1 MTCALTCND
10 PLVLAPSETR
20 VATPGTG
27 NAVRQAMA
35 QDRQQMDEEVAALR
49 KARSD
54 IDYKLD
60 AALENR
66 TARIQE
72 DEMRGYRKMKR
83 EQDR

>member
-1 MTCALTCND
+1 
-10 PLVLAPSETR
+10 
-20 VATPGTG
+20 
-27 NAVRQAMA
+27 MA
-35 QDRQQMDEEVAALR
+35 QDRQQMDEDVAALR

-72 DEMRGYRKMKR
+72 EEKKTRPEEKTGGEKWRRKR
-83 EQDR
+83 DQGQG